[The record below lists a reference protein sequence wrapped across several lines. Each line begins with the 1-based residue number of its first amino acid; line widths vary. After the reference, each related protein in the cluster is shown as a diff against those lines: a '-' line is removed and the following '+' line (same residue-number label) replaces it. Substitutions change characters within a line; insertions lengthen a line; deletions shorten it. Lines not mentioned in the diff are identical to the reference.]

1 MYVCTWIGHEANSD
15 YLSLRTRTD
24 AIIRV
29 KAGRMRN
36 FWFPKGQAEYMTR
49 FRFKELGLTDAAI
62 GVRDRTFGTKLVTEE
77 DNDSRKTAVVEEEPI
92 IYKKKEVFTLP
103 VSDFETAPPPLAS
116 PQGYGYRGCLYGM
129 VESKLTLGPTNS
141 PRRHK
146 PS

>member
-1 MYVCTWIGHEANSD
+1 
-15 YLSLRTRTD
+15 
-24 AIIRV
+24 
-29 KAGRMRN
+29 MRN

-77 DNDSRKTAVVEEEPI
+77 DNDSRKKAVVEEEPI

-129 VESKLTLGPTNS
+129 VESKLTLDPTNS